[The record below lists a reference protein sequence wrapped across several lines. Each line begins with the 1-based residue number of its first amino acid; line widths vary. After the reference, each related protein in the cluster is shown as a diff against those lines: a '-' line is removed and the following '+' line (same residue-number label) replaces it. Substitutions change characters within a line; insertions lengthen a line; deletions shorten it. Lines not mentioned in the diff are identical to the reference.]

1 MRRSERFTTVRT
13 DPQQHGLNGPMKIT
27 SVSESDPK
35 RRYPLREPLQKAW
48 KELGVEHVP
57 SCAGKLAGLSEFL
70 ENWDQGMRQPAHL
83 AYGLTGVEVWT
94 DTPVQRVLFEHLP
107 GQVPRAIGVL
117 LADGRQVKARKE
129 ILLATGTLRSP
140 QLLQLSGI
148 GPASLLAS
156 HSIPLIHDSPDVG
169 ANLFDHFALFQ
180 VFKLRGPERG
190 LALGHTNLVDPT
202 FIKGM
207 PVDWSVNEALP
218 TPLLQQALAA
228 DGDRLDIQALG
239 KNGRPHVETMVIY
252 HPLAPGIPVDG
263 SYVGTSVMLTLPTS
277 RGTVALASSSP
288 DDKPLIEPNYFA
300 TSMDRAVLVH
310 GARRLLQCL
319 TGTTAGQDF
328 VEAEVAPIP
337 GMNPLTL
344 ESSTEEIEN
353 RIRAV
358 GSPHFHP
365 AGTCALG
372 SVLDTELRVKGVH
385 GLRVAD
391 ASVFPAPVGGHP
403 QATLYALAERPA
415 AMIAGEKDEFHIPE
429 NI

>member
-1 MRRSERFTTVRT
+1 
-13 DPQQHGLNGPMKIT
+13 
-27 SVSESDPK
+27 
-35 RRYPLREPLQKAW
+35 
-48 KELGVEHVP
+48 
-57 SCAGKLAGLSEFL
+57 
-70 ENWDQGMRQPAHL
+70 
-83 AYGLTGVEVWT
+83 
-94 DTPVQRVLFEHLP
+94 VLFEHLP

-140 QLLQLSGI
+140 QLLQLSAI
-148 GPASLLAS
+148 GPASLLTS

-190 LALGHTNLVDPT
+190 LALGHTNLVDPA

-239 KNGRPHVETMVIY
+239 NNGRPHVETMVIY
-252 HPLAPGIPVDG
+252 HPLAPGVPVDG
-263 SYVGTSVMLTLPTS
+263 SYVGTSVILTIPTS
-277 RGTVALASSSP
+277 RGTVALASFSP

-403 QATLYALAERPA
+403 QATLYALAERAA
-415 AMIAGEKDEFHIPE
+415 AMIAGEKDEFRIPE